1 MHATRDTRPVKVL
14 NRAGGRVMRGVRL
27 LKWRGVMSKAAA
39 ESVIER
45 VYLTVETLATEP
57 GDVRSRLKSVG
68 IILAP
73 LQAREFP
80 ENLRKDFEWIMEQL
94 TRYDVVGS
102 EGRIEATMNRIKN
115 STGEKIAKR
124 IFALYSELQEM
135 RGSPLL

>member
-1 MHATRDTRPVKVL
+1 
-14 NRAGGRVMRGVRL
+14 
-27 LKWRGVMSKAAA
+27 MSKDAA

-45 VYLTVETLATEP
+45 VYLAVETLATEP
-57 GDVRSRLKSVG
+57 GDVRSRLKSAG

-80 ENLRKDFEWIMEQL
+80 EQLREDFEWIMEHL
-94 TRYDVVGS
+94 TRYDAIGP
-102 EGRIEATMNRIKN
+102 EERIEATMNRIKN

-124 IFALYSELQEM
+124 IFALYGELQEM